1 MIFQSPRLTIHEAGT
16 SDADVDL
23 FYRLWTNPEVMV
35 FVGFP
40 RGLKITRE
48 QVREDIANANDSEY
62 DRMLIVQLR
71 NSNQPIGECKLG
83 LPDDDGVAHTDA
95 KLLPEFW
102 GQGYGSEIKRGL
114 IDYLF
119 THTDCKA
126 VRATPNQN
134 NVASQKMQEAV
145 GGKRVGEGVY
155 RFPEDKRDY
164 TVDVPY
170 FVYMVYREDWESG

>member
-1 MIFQSPRLTIHEAGT
+1 MIFQTPRLTIRKTGT

-48 QVREDIANANDSEY
+48 QVRQDIANADDSEY

-71 NSNQPIGECKLG
+71 NSDQPIGECKLG
-83 LPDDDGVAHTDA
+83 LPDDDAVSHTDI

-102 GQGYGSEIKRGL
+102 RQGYGSEIKRGL

-119 THTDCKA
+119 TYTDCKA
-126 VRATPNQN
+126 VRATPNRN
-134 NVASQKMQEAV
+134 NVASQKMQEAAV
-145 GGKRVGEGVY
+145 GKRVGEGVY
-155 RFPEDKRDY
+155 RFPEDKRDC
-164 TVDVPY
+164 TVDVAY
-170 FVYMVYREDWESG
+170 SVYMVYREDWESG